1 MTLLFYAPYFARDD
15 VAVIEL
21 SLREYQKIGYLKYR
35 KRSEGEFE
43 ILEINSQKATDDL
56 LEYLALWQNDQ
67 LALLTA
73 KKPASSAHQQELL
86 TNALAHAYRLN
97 PQDQQRIMLE
107 DIYGSPNSDIF
118 GTPFWELILS
128 LHFSERPEAMIK
140 RIGYD
145 RSMSG
150 LYVDNA
156 QPFADIKIT
165 SPEKL
170 RSIELAAKSS
180 EPISDEEPQELEY
193 NGLRFN
199 RDESI
204 SYKGV
209 SIDLSPQE
217 AAVIRVF
224 LTRPEE
230 WRSDDAFTAPSADVF
245 ADGTT
250 HANLSKL
257 ISQTRV
263 KLNAAIGS
271 DQNVVTNRRDR
282 GWKLKIQLAE

>member
-1 MTLLFYAPYFARDD
+1 VPYFARDD

-21 SLREYQKIGYLKYR
+21 TLREYQKIGYLKYR

-73 KKPASSAHQQELL
+73 KKLASSAHQQELL

-97 PQDQQRIMLE
+97 PQDHQRITLE

-150 LYVDNA
+150 LYADNA
-156 QPFADIKIT
+156 QPFAEIKIT
-165 SPEKL
+165 SSEKL
-170 RSIELAAKSS
+170 RFIELAAKSS

-245 ADGTT
+245 VGGTT

-263 KLNAAIGS
+263 KLNAAIGN
-271 DQNVVTNRRDR
+271 DQNAIINKRDR